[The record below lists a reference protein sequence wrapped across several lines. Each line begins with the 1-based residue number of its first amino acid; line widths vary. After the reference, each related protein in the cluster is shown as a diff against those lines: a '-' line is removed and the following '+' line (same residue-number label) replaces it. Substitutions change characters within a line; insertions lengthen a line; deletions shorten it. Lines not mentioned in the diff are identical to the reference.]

1 MHTRASLRPDNQPFS
16 PLGGVCGAGEPFFDL
31 ENIALNR
38 SSSSWN
44 SCDGFQSSDVL
55 ERDMVGR
62 GRADGTGRVV
72 SCRSGTLPIGTN
84 PPGEVVAGCLEE
96 NSRGQS

>member
-1 MHTRASLRPDNQPFS
+1 
-16 PLGGVCGAGEPFFDL
+16 
-31 ENIALNR
+31 
-38 SSSSWN
+38 
-44 SCDGFQSSDVL
+44 VL